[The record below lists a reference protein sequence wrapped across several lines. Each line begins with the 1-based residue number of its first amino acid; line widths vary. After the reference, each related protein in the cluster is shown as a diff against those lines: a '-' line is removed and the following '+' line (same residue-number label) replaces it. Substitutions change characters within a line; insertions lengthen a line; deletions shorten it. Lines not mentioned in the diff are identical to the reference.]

1 MKAVWADLKNQNKY
15 SFINKK
21 KHEDSVTVTVKL
33 AYDKVIVVAAEY
45 SKSFSESNQST
56 YQERQQS
63 WFLLPKQRLY
73 KSYFYRFISWND
85 EHSEWKSKQWLI
97 ELWIQILNQAWNII
111 PTAIT
116 FSPVNTP
123 GNVDC
128 IMNWR
133 FLAT

>member
-33 AYDKVIVVAAEY
+33 ACDKVIVVAAEY

-73 KSYFYRFISWND
+73 KSYFYLSAEMTSTQNESQNSGW
-85 EHSEWKSKQWLI
+85 
-97 ELWIQILNQAWNII
+97 
-111 PTAIT
+111 
-116 FSPVNTP
+116 
-123 GNVDC
+123 
-128 IMNWR
+128 
-133 FLAT
+133 